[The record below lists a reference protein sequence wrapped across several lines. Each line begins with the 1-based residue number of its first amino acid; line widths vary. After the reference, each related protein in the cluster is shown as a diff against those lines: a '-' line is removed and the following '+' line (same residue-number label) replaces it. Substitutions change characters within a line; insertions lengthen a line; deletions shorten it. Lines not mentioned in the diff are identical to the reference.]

1 MASRYSQH
9 DLMSPKP
16 PRLKSVAEIAGVSI
30 AAASRILR
38 GDTSEFTPQTC
49 ERVREVALRIG
60 WRRNLLVTSIQTGR
74 TRTVG
79 VVIPPYDSFWVALL
93 SGINARLARDD
104 YLPINV
110 WPSSEENFPYFESSE
125 EESVKLLNRLLD
137 RRVDAL
143 MLWPDFARVYDRHT
157 KELERARVPVV
168 MIDYETQATP
178 CNMVATDERQA
189 MQSVVDHLV
198 GLGHTRLAYLSGR
211 EAPSQMWAVERR
223 VGFTEAVAGYPS
235 LAATVYKLDPGGTNS
250 VEVASELLSVAS
262 RPTAVVTATDHEA
275 ASVYTA
281 AARLGLSIP
290 GDVSVVG
297 YADLDFAAWMTPP
310 LTTVRQHA
318 REIGVL
324 AADVILDR
332 LSGSAGD
339 TPPRRER
346 VGTTL
351 VHRGSTAPPSPSA

>member
-1 MASRYSQH
+1 
-9 DLMSPKP
+9 MSPKP

-49 ERVREVALRIG
+49 ERVREVASRIG

-93 SGINARLARDD
+93 SGINARLTRDD

-110 WPSSEENFPYFESSE
+110 WPANEENFPYFESSE

-143 MLWPDFARVYDRHT
+143 MLWPDFARIYDQHT
-157 KELERARVPVV
+157 QELERARVPVV

-223 VGFTEAVAGYPS
+223 VGFTEAVAGYPG

-250 VEVASELLSVAS
+250 VEVASELLSVAN

-290 GDVSVVG
+290 SDVSVVG

-318 REIGVL
+318 REIGVR
-324 AADVILDR
+324 AAEMILDR

-351 VHRGSTAPPSPSA
+351 IRRDSTAPPSPSA